1 MLATRKI
8 CVLLFG
14 SKKAGDVCKREK
26 MLMTLPEFEREFRAI
41 LGTNYKTKDV
51 DRFNK
56 RFIKEDIAVSFL
68 RPVLL
73 EHEEYYRTYFQVS
86 IMQLKSKEKKMAFVE
101 DNFDLLH
108 DWWHVDGIVSF
119 LGDSLD
125 FDYALSKAKEYIN
138 SELPYVR
145 RLGYVLF
152 IPRLVRDAKRMES
165 LFELFKDDD
174 AYHVVMGEAWLLSYL
189 AMCDADR
196 TYAYLQGCDL
206 KYNIVGKAIQKICDS
221 YVVSVE
227 NKERFKG
234 LRASRKKFHI

>member
-1 MLATRKI
+1 MDLI
-8 CVLLFG
+8 
-14 SKKAGDVCKREK
+14 
-26 MLMTLPEFEREFRAI
+26 EFEKEFHKV

-56 RFIKEDIAVSFL
+56 RFIKENIDVSFL
-68 RPVLL
+68 RAALP
-73 EHEEYYRTYFQVS
+73 EKEEYYRTYFQVT
-86 IMQLKSKEKKMAFVE
+86 IIQLFTKEEKMAFIE
-101 DNFDLLH
+101 KNFDLLH

-125 FDYALSKAKEYIN
+125 FDYALSKAKEYIQ

-152 IPRLVRDAKRMES
+152 IPRLVRDAKRIEP
-165 LFELFKDDD
+165 LFTLFKNDDE
-174 AYHVVMGEAWLLSYL
+174 YYVVMGEAWLLSYL

-196 TYAYLQGCDL
+196 TYIYLQSCDL

-221 YVVSVE
+221 YVVSDE
-227 NKERFKG
+227 DKERFKA
-234 LRASRKKFHI
+234 LRTHRSAL